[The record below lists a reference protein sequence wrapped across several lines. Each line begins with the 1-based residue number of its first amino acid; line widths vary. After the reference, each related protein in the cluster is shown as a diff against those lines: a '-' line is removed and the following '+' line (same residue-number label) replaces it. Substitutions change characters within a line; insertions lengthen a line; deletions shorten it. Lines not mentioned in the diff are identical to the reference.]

1 MNVWMSNISEIICPL
16 AGDKDFSRGNAM
28 KVMGKLE

>member
-1 MNVWMSNISEIICPL
+1 MSNISEIICPL
-16 AGDKDFSRGNAM
+16 AGDNDFSRGNAM